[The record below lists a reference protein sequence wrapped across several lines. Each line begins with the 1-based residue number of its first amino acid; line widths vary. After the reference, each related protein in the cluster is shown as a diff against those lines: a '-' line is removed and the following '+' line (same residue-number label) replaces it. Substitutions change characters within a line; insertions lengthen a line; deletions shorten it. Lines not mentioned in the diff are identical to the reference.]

1 MSYAVSVSLEA
12 EEDLRGIY
20 SYITL
25 TLLSP
30 KNARGQISRLEEMI
44 RSLDEFPM
52 RHRLVTYEPWKSRG
66 LHVVLCDNF
75 LIFYFVQEE
84 KHKVVVSRVIYGKRN
99 IDEILVN
106 S

>member
-30 KNARGQISRLEEMI
+30 KNARGQISRL
-44 RSLDEFPM
+44 
-52 RHRLVTYEPWKSRG
+52 
-66 LHVVLCDNF
+66 
-75 LIFYFVQEE
+75 
-84 KHKVVVSRVIYGKRN
+84 
-99 IDEILVN
+99 
-106 S
+106 